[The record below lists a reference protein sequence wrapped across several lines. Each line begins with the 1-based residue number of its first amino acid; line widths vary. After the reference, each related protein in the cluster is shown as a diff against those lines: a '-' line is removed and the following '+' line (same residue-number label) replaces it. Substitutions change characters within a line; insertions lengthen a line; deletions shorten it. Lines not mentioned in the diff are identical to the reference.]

1 MDLELVG
8 LDEWGQALPE
18 TGFEVFHTPEALA
31 VVDDYATGDLRLY
44 VAYNGDRPVGMLP
57 VFVRERVG
65 RLVVSPPP
73 GMGIPHLGPLVMPA
87 SPKRRKQE
95 RVISQF
101 VDATMD
107 AIDATRPGTLVRIVG
122 PPSFTDPRPFSW
134 RGMGLE
140 TQFTYTLE
148 TEGSTPNDLLAS
160 FSKSLR
166 REIRD
171 AQDRDVEVTVE
182 GMDAARTIY
191 ERTRDRYAEQDRSY
205 TIEWDY
211 VHDLLEALGETDR
224 GRVYVARTDDGE
236 FITGVTVLY
245 SNDAAYFW
253 QGGARATYDG
263 VSVNGLLHWAVIEDL
278 LDDPPRET
286 VTQYD
291 LVGANTERLS
301 RYKSKFG
308 ADLRPYY
315 VVESRGT
322 GMTLAK
328 RAYQTLG
335 SLGQR

>member
-1 MDLELVG
+1 MMDLELVD
-8 LDEWGQALPE
+8 LEEWGRALPT
-18 TGFEVFHTPEALA
+18 TGFEVFHAPEALA
-31 VVDDYATGDLRLY
+31 VVDEYASGDLRLY
-44 VAYNGDRPVGMLP
+44 VGYNGDRPVGMLP

-73 GMGIPHLGPLVMPA
+73 GMGIPRLGPLVMPA

-95 RVISQF
+95 RVTWEFTAS
-101 VDATMD
+101 VLD

-122 PPSFTDPRPFSW
+122 PPGFTDPRPFSW
-134 RGMGLE
+134 RGMGVE
-140 TQFTYTLE
+140 TQFTYMLE
-148 TEGSTPNDLLAS
+148 TDGRSQDDLATS

-171 AQDRDVEVTVE
+171 AQELDVEVSVE

-191 ERTRDRYAEQDRSY
+191 ERTRDRYDEQDRSF

-211 VHDLLEALGETDR
+211 VRDLLTALGETDR
-224 GRVYVARTDDGE
+224 RRVYVVRTKDGE
-236 FITGVTVLY
+236 FVTGVTVLY

-253 QGGARATYDG
+253 QGGTRAVHDG
-263 VSVNGLLHWAVIEDL
+263 VGVNGLLHWAVIEDL
-278 LDDPPRET
+278 IEDPPRET
-286 VTQYD
+286 VTRYD

-308 ADLRPYY
+308 ADLQPYY
-315 VVESRGT
+315 LAESQGP

-328 RAYQTLG
+328 RAYRALG
-335 SLGQR
+335 SRSA